1 MEASDREL
9 DRLEDDRRPRRGP
22 RPRST
27 ATQPAIRSKRDGSW
41 RTLSFA
47 DVWERVSALGRGLV
61 DLGLEPGE
69 RVCILANT
77 REEWTFADFAISA
90 AGGVVVPIY
99 PTNSPEECE
108 WVAGN
113 SGAVGVVCEDAAQ
126 VDEDLRGPRAACPS
140 CAGSP

>member
-1 MEASDREL
+1 MEASAAQT
-9 DRLEDDRRPRRGP
+9 
-22 RPRST
+22 ST
-27 ATQPAIRSKRDGSW
+27 GSKTIADLARAAAEHFGDQPAVRSKRDGEW

-47 DVWERVSALGRGLV
+47 EVWQRVSALGRGLI

-69 RVCILANT
+69 RVCILCST
-77 REEWTFADFAISA
+77 REEWTFADFAIST

-113 SGAVGVVCEDAAQ
+113 SEAVGVICENAEQ
-126 VDEDLRGPRAACPS
+126 VAKIEQVRDRLPNVRFLV
-140 CAGSP
+140 